1 MAYKYTVAALTLGF
15 LGYNACDETEEVF
28 KAVTETGYDGIDLFD
43 FAEKRD
49 LERIKR
55 AAASTGLKIPEV
67 MGNWGGA
74 DKDLACEDEGVR
86 NRAIQYGKEVI
97 DVCVEL
103 GSPTL
108 GYCMPQPTSAEAPF
122 TILPIEVLK
131 KNLVNSLKAICNYA
145 ADHGIHVVIEPL
157 NCYESYPCLM
167 NTISETMSVIN
178 ELGCDNVGLQPDVFH
193 MNIGEA
199 SILNALRSGGTYVKH
214 IHMNETNHF
223 SFGAGHADLK
233 GIFRTLKEIDFTGYI
248 TVYMPLVSRELFNL
262 GFRDIVDK
270 GITPAKADLK
280 SYLGSAI
287 DHLKRIERSV

>member
-1 MAYKYTVAALTLGF
+1 MAYKYSLAALTLGF
-15 LGYNACDETEEVF
+15 LGYNAYDETEEVF
-28 KAVTETGYDGIDLFD
+28 KAVTEAGYDGIDLFD

-49 LERIKR
+49 AERIKD

-67 MGNWGGA
+67 MGNWAGP

-86 NRAIQYGKEVI
+86 RKAIQYGKEVI
-97 DVCVEL
+97 DLCVEL

-108 GYCMPQPTSAEAPF
+108 GYCLPQPTPAEACF
-122 TILPIEVLK
+122 TILPIEILK
-131 KNLVNSLKAICNYA
+131 NNLVNSLRKICSYA
-145 ADHGIHVVIEPL
+145 ADRGINVVIEPL
-157 NCYESYPCLM
+157 NCYESYPGLM
-167 NTISETMSVIN
+167 NTISETMSVIK

-199 SILNALRSGGTYVKH
+199 SILNALGSVEKYVKH

-233 GIFRTLKEIDFTGYI
+233 GIFRTLKDIDFTGYI

-262 GFRDIVDK
+262 GLRGMVDR
-270 GITPAKADLK
+270 GTTPAKADLK

-287 DHLKRIERSV
+287 DHLKKIESSV